1 MLAYLCYKL
10 IFYFGLSIAIVN
22 GHHKMDTL
30 GSLLPPVVGNGD
42 AANSQELQ
50 KLLIDEKMRC
60 EHHKANYQTIKAEHL
75 RLQEEYTKSQ
85 DELKRLLV
93 EKQAVH
99 DKFQL
104 LLAEYRE
111 ELLGKT
117 QELEKLKMQVLTP
130 QKLELL
136 RAQIQQELE
145 SPMTERYRKLEN
157 EMEKYRT
164 EYNKLRYEH
173 TFLKSEFEH
182 QKEEHE
188 HVLEEEK
195 IKYEAEIARLEK
207 DKEELHN
214 QLVSVDPTRD
224 SKRVEVLSREKAQLY
239 QKLKGLEAEVAE
251 LRAERDNC
259 GVQAENVQRV
269 QVRQLAELQSLAR
282 SLEAEKKSAQQHIG
296 RIEEELQMCREQNF
310 LLTSKLHK
318 SEQEVNSLAAKV
330 EELKQSHKLEVTNV
344 KLEAAR
350 TKNEVERERNK
361 IQSEMD
367 GLLSDKEVLK
377 EAVERHKVLLVEKDQ
392 ELVRKVQAAKEE
404 VFGKIAALQDEKLEL
419 ESRLAHVEKVKLEQD
434 AWRQTEKD
442 QYEEKLRVVQLA
454 EESSKRELQC
464 LRLKI
469 QQQAI
474 QTEELE
480 ENKRERDDLKQQIKD
495 MQLQVASLSRS
506 ESDLLEY
513 NQKLKET
520 VERLRQECQNARTQA
535 EKAQLET
542 EKTLEYKRVEW
553 LEEKHLLTQR
563 ITEKEEKYNEVKN
576 KLCRAAVA
584 QKKRKTL
591 NDNKQRRMQ
600 EKLQLLEA
608 KIEELEK
615 ENQVLNRQN
624 VSYEEHTRLQ
634 RRLKDLQRRHNE
646 FRSLILNPGIP
657 SLNPVSVTSVPVPPP
672 GPDVSFL
679 LLQEEQ
685 HQREL
690 SLLRKRLEDL
700 ETTQRKQLQ
709 ELGPAGERLTAVTR
723 RELVSS
729 RGAEGAAVQSED
741 ST

>member
-1 MLAYLCYKL
+1 MA
-10 IFYFGLSIAIVN
+10 
-22 GHHKMDTL
+22 
-30 GSLLPPVVGNGD
+30 
-42 AANSQELQ
+42 
-50 KLLIDEKMRC
+50 
-60 EHHKANYQTIKAEHL
+60 
-75 RLQEEYTKSQ
+75 
-85 DELKRLLV
+85 
-93 EKQAVH
+93 
-99 DKFQL
+99 
-104 LLAEYRE
+104 
-111 ELLGKT
+111 
-117 QELEKLKMQVLTP
+117 
-130 QKLELL
+130 
-136 RAQIQQELE
+136 
-145 SPMTERYRKLEN
+145 ERYRKLEN

-224 SKRVEVLSREKAQLY
+224 SKRVEVLSREKAQLC

-282 SLEAEKKSAQQHIG
+282 SLEAEKKSAEQHIG

-419 ESRLAHVEKVKLEQD
+419 ESRLAHLEKVKLEQD

-480 ENKRERDDLKQQIKD
+480 EKKRERDDLKQQIQD
-495 MQLQVASLSRS
+495 MQLQVASLSQS
-506 ESDLLEY
+506 ENDLLEY

-542 EKTLEYKRVEW
+542 EKTLEYKRIEW
-553 LEEKHLLTQR
+553 LEEKHMLTQR

-624 VSYEEHTRLQ
+624 VSYEEYARLQ
-634 RRLKDLQRRHNE
+634 KRLKDLQRRHNE

-657 SLNPVSVTSVPVPPP
+657 SLNPISATSAPVPPP
-672 GPDVSFL
+672 GPDVPFL
-679 LLQEEQ
+679 FLQEEQ

-690 SLLRKRLEDL
+690 SVLRKRLEDL

-709 ELGPAGERLTAVTR
+709 ELGPAGERLPARAR
-723 RELVSS
+723 RELTSS

>member
-1 MLAYLCYKL
+1 
-10 IFYFGLSIAIVN
+10 
-22 GHHKMDTL
+22 MDAL
-30 GSLLPPVVGNGD
+30 GSLLPPVAGNGD

-60 EHHKANYQTIKAEHL
+60 EHHKANYQTIKAEHI

-117 QELEKLKMQVLTP
+117 QEVEKLKMQVLTP

-136 RAQIQQELE
+136 KAQIQQELE
-145 SPMTERYRKLEN
+145 SPMAERYRKLEN

-259 GVQAENVQRV
+259 GVQAESVQRV
-269 QVRQLAELQSLAR
+269 QVRQLAELQSLLR
-282 SLEAEKKSAQQHIG
+282 SLEAEKKSAEQHVA

-330 EELKQSHKLEVTNV
+330 KELKQSHKLEVTNV

-367 GLLSDKEVLK
+367 G
-377 EAVERHKVLLVEKDQ
+377 
-392 ELVRKVQAAKEE
+392 
-404 VFGKIAALQDEKLEL
+404 KIHNWFL
-419 ESRLAHVEKVKLEQD
+419 VKLI
-434 AWRQTEKD
+434 
-442 QYEEKLRVVQLA
+442 
-454 EESSKRELQC
+454 SSGFFDNFHLEHFNYFSSNCSPAIFTFCFCILNNF
-464 LRLKI
+464 RLKI

-480 ENKRERDDLKQQIKD
+480 EKKRERDDLKQQIQD
-495 MQLQVASLSRS
+495 MQLQVASLSQA
-506 ESDLLEY
+506 ENDLLEY

-542 EKTLEYKRVEW
+542 EKALEYRRIEW

-563 ITEKEEKYNEVKN
+563 TDISRCYFA
-576 KLCRAAVA
+576 LFDMSLW
-584 QKKRKTL
+584 QRKTL

-624 VSYEEHTRLQ
+624 VSYEEYTRLQ
-634 RRLKDLQRRHNE
+634 KRLKDLQRRHNE

-657 SLNPVSVTSVPVPPP
+657 SLTPVSVTSAAVLPP

-709 ELGPAGERLTAVTR
+709 ELGPAGERLTAGVR
-723 RELVSS
+723 RELASS

>member
-1 MLAYLCYKL
+1 
-10 IFYFGLSIAIVN
+10 
-22 GHHKMDTL
+22 MDTL

-224 SKRVEVLSREKAQLY
+224 SKRVEVLSREKAQLC

-259 GVQAENVQRV
+259 GVQAESVQRV

-282 SLEAEKKSAQQHIG
+282 SLEAEKKSAEQHIS

-404 VFGKIAALQDEKLEL
+404 VSGKIAALQDEKLEL
-419 ESRLAHVEKVKLEQD
+419 ESRLAHVEKAKLEQD
-434 AWRQTEKD
+434 AWRQAEKD

-480 ENKRERDDLKQQIKD
+480 EKKRERDDLKQQIQD

-506 ESDLLEY
+506 ENDLLEY

-542 EKTLEYKRVEW
+542 EKALEYRRMEW

-563 ITEKEEKYNEVKN
+563 VTEKEEKYNEVKN

-657 SLNPVSVTSVPVPPP
+657 SLNPVSVTSASAPPP

-700 ETTQRKQLQ
+700 ETRQRKQLQ
-709 ELGPAGERLTAVTR
+709 ELGPAGERLTAGTR
-723 RELVSS
+723 RELASS

-741 ST
+741 SA